1 MRADLITDLSESRN
15 EIGKKLREFQKRAN
29 IAGDHLRA
37 FNSHLDRT
45 MDSIISTNEWT
56 ARTLG
61 EIAQEGEIE
70 NGRGAIGAFVNK
82 GVALF
87 EGSKPST
94 EEAVRLQYLRHLSYV
109 KDDIDVLTTEAGL
122 SAMNLDALENILWSV
137 KKIGKHDL
145 QDISKNKAKASSR
158 IAAIFGLNWEEIEDL
173 EEQSKVVLELLEQ
186 KDVAFASIT
195 GILSHL
201 KNISAGLGDLK
212 ERAAMSGRPQAQKVP
227 LSVQIDTF
235 HRGLQ
240 RLERGR
246 ERTRQKKDRYL
257 KEIRDQIP

>member
-1 MRADLITDLSESRN
+1 MRASLITDLSESRN
-15 EIGKKLREFQKRAN
+15 EIGKKLRELQKRAN
-29 IAGDHLRA
+29 IAGDDLRT

-56 ARTLG
+56 ARTLE

-70 NGRGAIGAFVNK
+70 NSSGAIGAFINK

-94 EEAVRLQYLRHLSYV
+94 EEAVKLQYLRHLSHV
-109 KDDIDVLTTEAGL
+109 KDDIDDLITEAGL
-122 SAMNLDALENILWSV
+122 SVMNLDALENILWSV
-137 KKIGKHDL
+137 NKIGKHEV
-145 QDISKNKAKASSR
+145 QDISKSKAKASKK
-158 IAAIFGLNWEEIEDL
+158 IAAIFGLNWEGIEDL
-173 EEQSKVVLELLEQ
+173 EEQSKVVLELLQQ
-186 KDVAFASIT
+186 KDVALAMVT
-195 GILSHL
+195 GVLIHL
-201 KNISAGLGDLK
+201 KDISAGLGGLR
-212 ERAAMSGRPQAQKVP
+212 ERVAMPGRPQAQKVP
-227 LSVQIDTF
+227 LRVQIDTI

-257 KEIRDQIP
+257 KEIRDQIS